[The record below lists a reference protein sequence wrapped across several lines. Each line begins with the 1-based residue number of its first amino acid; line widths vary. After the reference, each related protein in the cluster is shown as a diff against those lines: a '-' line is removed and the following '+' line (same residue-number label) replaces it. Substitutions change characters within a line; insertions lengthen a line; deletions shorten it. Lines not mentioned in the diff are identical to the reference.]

1 MTLQEINNTNKELLE
16 ENKKLSNIIYDVDII
31 HFQRIDIEQA
41 QQYNEMLKTINKELK
56 NKIREIYDL

>member
-31 HFQRIDIEQA
+31 HFQRIDIKQA

-56 NKIREIYDL
+56 NKLREIYDL